1 MTVLWGC
8 RGGDGREPQQK
19 EETRDLLLGIC
30 GSHTAAADAL
40 EQGSRGA
47 VKKRGQRSSLA
58 PGNATLNHLIP
69 SILNS

>member
-1 MTVLWGC
+1 MTMLWGC
-8 RGGDGREPQQK
+8 KGGDGREPQEK
-19 EETRDLLLGIC
+19 EKTKDLLLGIC
-30 GSHTAAADAL
+30 CSHTATAAAL

-69 SILNS
+69 PILNS